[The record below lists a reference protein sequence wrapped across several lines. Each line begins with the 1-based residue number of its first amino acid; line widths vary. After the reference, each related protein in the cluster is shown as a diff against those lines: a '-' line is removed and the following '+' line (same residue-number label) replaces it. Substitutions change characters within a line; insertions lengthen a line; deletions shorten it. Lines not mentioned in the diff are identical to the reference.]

1 MATRAICAFLL
12 MTTACGYK
20 ILSWQSGQREV
31 LWLSPVTFSPTQR
44 DLGVRL
50 EEFLLERCH
59 SGTSLDIVRSG
70 ESFDL
75 HLKSELRQYDEQVVA
90 TDLDGRTRRLQ
101 FSIRLSFVL
110 EDRQGVVLWRL
121 SDYELSDQYELTTR
135 LGQGFRDEKVA
146 TQEQALRKVADL
158 VASHLTLALADRQK
172 DS

>member
-1 MATRAICAFLL
+1 MMYRVMGAFLL
-12 MTTACGYK
+12 STACCSYQ
-20 ILSWQSGQREV
+20 ILSWKTGRQEV
-31 LWLSPVTFSPTQR
+31 LLLSPVSFPPTQR

-70 ESFDL
+70 EAYDL
-75 HLKSELRQYDEQVVA
+75 HLKSQLRQYDEQVVA

-110 EDRQGVVLWRL
+110 EDRQGVELWRL

-135 LGQGFRDEKVA
+135 LDRGFRDEKVA

-158 VASHLTLALADRQK
+158 VASHLTLALAARQK
-172 DS
+172 PS